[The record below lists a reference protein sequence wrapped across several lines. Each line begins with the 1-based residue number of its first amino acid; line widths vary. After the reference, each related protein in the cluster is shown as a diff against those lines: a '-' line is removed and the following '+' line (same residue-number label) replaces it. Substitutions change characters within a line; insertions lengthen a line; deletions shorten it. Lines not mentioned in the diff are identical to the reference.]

1 MSSKD
6 AHSQTLIR
14 HCGEMVQKGQIKA
27 IWIEDEDYGIG
38 CLFEEK
44 LISLFD
50 RVQKQEGICYKRGYN
65 ETYETPLV
73 KVPFPGD
80 VLRIG
85 VKSALFIEYLTLSII
100 ENEAKPPT

>member
-1 MSSKD
+1 MSPKD
-6 AHSQTLIR
+6 ARSQTLIR
-14 HCGEMVQKGQIKA
+14 HCGEMVRKGQIKA
-27 IWIEDEDYGIG
+27 IWIEDEDSGIG

-50 RVQKQEGICYKRGYN
+50 RVQKQEGVYYKRGYN
-65 ETYETPLV
+65 QAEETPLI

-85 VKSALFIEYLTLSII
+85 VKSALFIEYLTLSFI
-100 ENEAKPPT
+100 ENESKPPT

>member
-6 AHSQTLIR
+6 SNSLTLIR
-14 HCGEMVQKGQIKA
+14 HCGEMVRKGQIKA

-50 RVQKQEGICYKRGYN
+50 RVQKQEAICYKRGYN
-65 ETYETPLV
+65 ETYETPLI

-85 VKSALFIEYLTLSII
+85 VKAAVFIEYMTLSFI
-100 ENEAKPPT
+100 ENEAKPT